1 MKKKAVFLLSPEAFR
16 KIYGERQMAAIR
28 ELVEIAGPLPAAGG
42 LAPGAD
48 VLREAAIAFGGW
60 GSPVLDQA
68 LLDRMPALEAFF
80 YGAGSI
86 RGIVT
91 SAFWSRGIPLTS
103 SYAANAVPVAEFA
116 EAQIILALKRAW
128 PLAAACREQQR
139 NAREQ
144 VAGAYG
150 TTVGLVGLG
159 MIGKLTARRLQTHEA
174 RVLAYDPFV
183 TQAQADALNLGVTM
197 TSLATLFATSEAVS
211 LHAPNIPATRG
222 MITRD
227 LLASM
232 KPYAT
237 LINTARGALIDEPA
251 LLEVLAAR
259 PDLTALL
266 DVTDPEPPAPGSPL
280 ITLPNVFLTPHIAGS
295 MAGECTRMGQIAVDE
310 CRRFLNGEPLQ
321 WAITRAMSENMA

>member
-1 MKKKAVFLLSPEAFR
+1 MKKKAVFLLRPEAFDR
-16 KIYGERQMAAIR
+16 IYGERQLAAIR
-28 ELVEIAGPLPAAGG
+28 QLVEVTGPLPAAGG
-42 LAPGAD
+42 PPPGD
-48 VLREAAIAFGGW
+48 EVLREAAIAFGGW

-86 RGIVT
+86 RGIAT
-91 SAFWSRGIPLTS
+91 PAFWARGIPLTS

-128 PLAAACREQQR
+128 PLAAACHRQRRNTRESI
-139 NAREQ
+139 
-144 VAGAYG
+144 AGAYG

-159 MIGKLTARRLQTHEA
+159 MIGKLTARRLQTHET

-183 TQAQADALNLGVTM
+183 TQQQADALDLRVTM
-197 TSLATLFATSEAVS
+197 TPLETLFAACEAVS

-222 MITRD
+222 MITRA

-237 LINTARGALIDEPA
+237 LINTARGALIDEPG
-251 LLEVLAAR
+251 LLEVLADR

-266 DVTDPEPPAPGSPL
+266 DVTDPEPPAPDSPL
-280 ITLPNVFLTPHIAGS
+280 FTLPNVFLTPHIAGS
-295 MAGECTRMGQIAVDE
+295 MAGECHRMGQLAVEE
-310 CRRFLNGEPLQ
+310 CRRFLRGEPLQ
-321 WAITRAMSENMA
+321 WAITREMAEHMA